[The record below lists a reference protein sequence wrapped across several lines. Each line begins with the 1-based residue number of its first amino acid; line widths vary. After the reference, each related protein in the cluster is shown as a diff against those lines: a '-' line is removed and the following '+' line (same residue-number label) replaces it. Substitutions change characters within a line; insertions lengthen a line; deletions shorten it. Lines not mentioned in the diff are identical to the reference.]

1 MFLSFP
7 LVLNNCSFTSRGG
20 LYVFNGTVNDQLQS
34 STVDIQGT
42 AYLASDAS
50 MGFAFNSNVTL
61 SGNLQ
66 LSSARFLLAASTL
79 DIRGGGILFSDCVAP
94 SLQDVLSLR
103 IENHT
108 SCMVLIFEGTLRTS
122 GDLILESAATLYMFG
137 SNANLGGVIYIGR
150 GSFFASLETIMRN
163 TGQFFVTA
171 GSVVFRD
178 SQYTLEGG
186 SLQLANSSSAL
197 FSRTTTNI
205 VSGFFETLSFSTVL
219 VESGTIN
226 IIGGDLRIR
235 SLASLEDFLAFANAG
250 TETPALYMT
259 ANAQINLL
267 SGSVLLQS
275 GNMINMRNG
284 SRLNI
289 RGGDM
294 TMQNASYLVAQNG
307 ALTIDGGNFLVPGG
321 LIFIQTRSQINLTAG
336 DIRLSSH
343 SAIFVLDHSS
353 LVLKGSVFIEHG
365 SSILL
370 NISSTMR
377 VDGGSI
383 DMDNT
388 SFLQID
394 GNSSI
399 SGVGAIKG
407 RVYVQTGTIT
417 YSAAAATNLSVTT
430 LTQTNQSRYEV
441 VLSTAYGSSG
451 ASTQVYATGNIT
463 LGGSLTVVVDPTMLQ
478 RLLGGE
484 EVVIMSTTEGD
495 GLSGTFSTVSIDAGG
510 NYSCAAKIKTTAK
523 SLAVV
528 FDLSLCQSQP
538 GEISTPTSFAEIS
551 SSSAGI
557 IAGVVV
563 AIVAVLIIAAVVVIL
578 TVPRV
583 RKAVMPWREAREQ
596 KPVAESELEESK
608 PASDRSGRKSWTVT
622 KPTGNM

>member
-1 MFLSFP
+1 
-7 LVLNNCSFTSRGG
+7 
-20 LYVFNGTVNDQLQS
+20 
-34 STVDIQGT
+34 
-42 AYLASDAS
+42 
-50 MGFAFNSNVTL
+50 
-61 SGNLQ
+61 
-66 LSSARFLLAASTL
+66 
-79 DIRGGGILFSDCVAP
+79 
-94 SLQDVLSLR
+94 
-103 IENHT
+103 
-108 SCMVLIFEGTLRTS
+108 
-122 GDLILESAATLYMFG
+122 
-137 SNANLGGVIYIGR
+137 
-150 GSFFASLETIMRN
+150 
-163 TGQFFVTA
+163 
-171 GSVVFRD
+171 
-178 SQYTLEGG
+178 
-186 SLQLANSSSAL
+186 
-197 FSRTTTNI
+197 
-205 VSGFFETLSFSTVL
+205 
-219 VESGTIN
+219 
-226 IIGGDLRIR
+226 
-235 SLASLEDFLAFANAG
+235 
-250 TETPALYMT
+250 
-259 ANAQINLL
+259 
-267 SGSVLLQS
+267 
-275 GNMINMRNG
+275 
-284 SRLNI
+284 
-289 RGGDM
+289 M